1 LDAIAAGEG
10 LASLS
15 VANAETLTLS
25 ADDDTADGTGTLT
38 IASLTATD
46 ATTINISGD
55 SALTITTAVNP
66 STAILATLSA
76 GTMTDA
82 LTLSGTNFA
91 SGGATVT
98 LGSGAD
104 VINVGTASGADTFDI
119 AAGGNDRFVYTA
131 LAQSD
136 TDEDTITGFTSGSD
150 DVDLRT
156 FTAQT
161 VTAATQFG
169 GVGIDLATAQSLL
182 GGANAAVV
190 VFQADANRLWLDV
203 NADGVLNSSDFRV
216 TLTDVATVT
225 AADLSLV
232 TTGNT
237 ISLSAAAAV
246 LTTAL
251 STNATAATTTAGD
264 TITSPAA
271 NIVGSTINGD
281 AGADTLTI
289 NSGTAAVDLSAAAT
303 IANIETVVT
312 TSGVTT
318 LTVAAGDT
326 GAGAGNLNTI
336 TGLTGTA
343 QTLVAAATDDLT
355 DVTIR
360 GFTTLSDGGAT
371 AAATYTLDSDNLT
384 DVTTINFAGGTADS
398 FNLADGTYDF
408 SSITFTK
415 TAASTLDLNTDGNGA
430 KTVTADAADLNNIT
444 TITGE
449 ATAVVTTL
457 NINDTD
463 DIGTSHTVTNI
474 DVVTI
479 GTSANTNQTL
489 SVAANDI
496 TATQFTTITGSGD
509 DNLTTIGANNADLTN
524 TTVSGIDVINV
535 ANTATGD
542 LILDNASIS
551 GAVTL
556 TAAATTDLLLTV
568 AGDYTNLTSTE
579 DDFDT
584 MVLTGGATVQTY
596 TATEALFGDNV
607 SASSIIAVNGSGAA
621 TDPALLINM
630 TGTAFLGTS
639 IVTGAIADVDITV
652 TGTSGNDTI
661 TAPDTTTSGSAF
673 NIATGTGSDTVQV
686 RKAAGNATPADS
698 TTTVVIADA
707 IRITDF
713 DAGNDVFAIDISD
726 GVGINA
732 SVGSAASGAA
742 NFITGA
748 GFQLITGTALNDFSN
763 GAGVI
768 SAVGNYTAA
777 NNDQIFFAV
786 QNVSGSQVGV
796 YSALNNIATA
806 GAVLDADDG
815 ITLVA
820 VIDVTSGT
828 FGTANMG
835 VF

>member
-1 LDAIAAGEG
+1 
-10 LASLS
+10 
-15 VANAETLTLS
+15 
-25 ADDDTADGTGTLT
+25 
-38 IASLTATD
+38 
-46 ATTINISGD
+46 
-55 SALTITTAVNP
+55 
-66 STAILATLSA
+66 
-76 GTMTDA
+76 
-82 LTLSGTNFA
+82 
-91 SGGATVT
+91 
-98 LGSGAD
+98 
-104 VINVGTASGADTFDI
+104 
-119 AAGGNDRFVYTA
+119 
-131 LAQSD
+131 
-136 TDEDTITGFTSGSD
+136 
-150 DVDLRT
+150 
-156 FTAQT
+156 
-161 VTAATQFG
+161 
-169 GVGIDLATAQSLL
+169 
-182 GGANAAVV
+182 
-190 VFQADANRLWLDV
+190 
-203 NADGVLNSSDFRV
+203 
-216 TLTDVATVT
+216 
-225 AADLSLV
+225 
-232 TTGNT
+232 
-237 ISLSAAAAV
+237 
-246 LTTAL
+246 
-251 STNATAATTTAGD
+251 
-264 TITSPAA
+264 
-271 NIVGSTINGD
+271 
-281 AGADTLTI
+281 
-289 NSGTAAVDLSAAAT
+289 
-303 IANIETVVT
+303 
-312 TSGVTT
+312 
-318 LTVAAGDT
+318 
-326 GAGAGNLNTI
+326 
-336 TGLTGTA
+336 
-343 QTLVAAATDDLT
+343 LVAAATDDLT

-371 AAATYTLDSDNLT
+371 AGATYTLDSDNLT

-398 FNLADGTYDF
+398 FVLADGTYDF

-449 ATAVVTTL
+449 TTAVVTTL
-457 NINDTD
+457 NVNDTD

-630 TGTAFLGTS
+630 VGTAFVGTA

-686 RKAAGNATPADS
+686 RKAAGNAAPADS

-748 GFQLITGTALNDFSN
+748 GFQLITGTALNDFSS